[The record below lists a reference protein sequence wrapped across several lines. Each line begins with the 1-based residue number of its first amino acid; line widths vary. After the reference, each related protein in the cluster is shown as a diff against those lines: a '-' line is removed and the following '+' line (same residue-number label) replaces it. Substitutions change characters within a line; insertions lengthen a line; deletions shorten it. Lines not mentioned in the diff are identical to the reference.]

1 MLLINYKS
9 LCNLGSIY
17 LSYHSLSLMNLS
29 LKAFSEFLPNVA
41 ELNSE
46 MALRN
51 YAAREKRIESK
62 AIVIN
67 PTKDSVLPSSF
78 FSEL

>member
-1 MLLINYKS
+1 
-9 LCNLGSIY
+9 
-17 LSYHSLSLMNLS
+17 MNLS

-41 ELNSE
+41 ELKE

-51 YAAREKRIESK
+51 YAAREKGIESK
-62 AIVIN
+62 AIVIS
-67 PTKDSVLPSSF
+67 PTKDSVLPSFF